1 MTKKIS
7 VEFEEVKVC
16 IVELDLGKL
25 EHYKSK
31 FLALKNHER
40 ETSEILEVRG
50 FLYSSWVR
58 VTFLIDENEIESEEV
73 QRCRDFAG
81 QFGRLGVSKVD
92 TAWMINRH
100 DSDIDFQLNYE
111 DWFIYE

>member
-16 IVELDLGKL
+16 LVELDLGKL
-25 EHYKSK
+25 EDYKSM

-50 FLYSSWVR
+50 FLYSSWVH
-58 VTFLIDENEIESEEV
+58 VTFLIDENKEESEEV
-73 QRCRDFAG
+73 QECRIFAG
-81 QFGRLGVSKVD
+81 QFGRVGVAKVG
-92 TAWMINRH
+92 TAWVINRR
-100 DSDIDFQLNYE
+100 DTDIDSRLDYK